1 MTIKISRKTK
11 SSAYR
16 FIKSLMND
24 GVEGEDIHNLVSAI
38 SENVSAEIGGEILM
52 DMMKNVND
60 ENADE
65 RDETHWFGPVS
76 HSYYA
81 AIADGWADMC
91 EDAEVRGHLRIGGLA
106 AWKAWEKQS
115 NKGLTEEE
123 LEKRADLIT
132 PQIICFSW
140 TSDAIVSNEIH
151 NRLNGMHDQIKK
163 AMEDKEKKEAR

>member
-1 MTIKISRKTK
+1 
-11 SSAYR
+11 
-16 FIKSLMND
+16 MND

-65 RDETHWFGPVS
+65 RDGTHWFGPVS

-91 EDAEVRGHLRIGGLA
+91 EDAEIRGNMRIGGLN
-106 AWKAWEKQS
+106 AWKDWEKQS
-115 NKGLTEEE
+115 NTGLTEEE

-132 PQIICFSW
+132 PQIVCFSW
-140 TSDAIVSNEIH
+140 TADAIVSNEIH
-151 NRLNGMHDQIKK
+151 KRLNGIHNQIKK
-163 AMEDKEKKEAR
+163 ALEDKEKKDKDK